1 MTADIDA
8 RTHIALLEGQL
19 TKLQAELEAAHKRI
33 NELELD
39 IQRYQLQIA
48 AEALNLA
55 TDRAVDRALG

>member
-48 AEALNLA
+48 AEALNIA

>member
-55 TDRAVDRALG
+55 TDRAVARALG